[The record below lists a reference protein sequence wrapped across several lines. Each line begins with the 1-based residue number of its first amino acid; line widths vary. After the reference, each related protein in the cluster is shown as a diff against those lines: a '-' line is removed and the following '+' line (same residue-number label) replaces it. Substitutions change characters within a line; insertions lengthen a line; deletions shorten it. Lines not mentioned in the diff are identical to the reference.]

1 MSRDHIMEPG
11 KEKGTT
17 TTQEPNQ
24 SPRPDARSI
33 MMNKN
38 LRKGGKKKKDLEELK
53 KEADMVRKGKA
64 NHP

>member
-1 MSRDHIMEPG
+1 MEPG
-11 KEKGTT
+11 KEKGTVT
-17 TTQEPNQ
+17 PQEPNQ
-24 SPRPDARSI
+24 SPRPDARPI

-38 LRKGGKKKKDLEELK
+38 LRKGGKKKDLEELK